1 MSTGDCRGHF
11 KRFFVCL
18 LFCLSD
24 CLACLSVCPSARLCF
39 SVCLFVCLFVSACLS
54 LPVFQGHLPR
64 KLWKFNSIIDA
75 PEYVHSV
82 GRDIS
87 LYNWYRNSNHLNIE
101 RWRSGHFNSGGKS
114 RACEMQRLGLGS
126 YVAQNAGPDKVGL
139 PKGEKEKVLARV
151 RTHRV
156 GWAGQKFEL
165 LHVYRPIHVICQ
177 V

>member
-1 MSTGDCRGHF
+1 MAVEPAPAPGGRDLRGRAGPHDGS
-11 KRFFVCL
+11 R
-18 LFCLSD
+18 LSGT
-24 CLACLSVCPSARLCF
+24 SPSK
-39 SVCLFVCLFVSACLS
+39 V
-54 LPVFQGHLPR
+54 
-64 KLWKFNSIIDA
+64 WKFNNIIEA

-101 RWRSGHFNSGGKS
+101 RWRSDHFNSGGKS

-126 YVAQNAGPDKVGL
+126 YVAQSAGPDKVGL

-156 GWAGQKFEL
+156 GWAGQKF
-165 LHVYRPIHVICQ
+165 
-177 V
+177 